1 MAGIT
6 FTINE
11 MQLDDLTTEIKRT
24 MRRSARDAVQLGYM
38 LRRVLEEG
46 LFVCE
51 YNDFDTYLEKE
62 LQMDYTMASRFIR
75 INKKYSLMGNSMDI
89 AEKYASYSQGL
100 LIEMLNMTPEQET
113 KVTPGMTVKQARE
126 IKKQTGMPKAEK
138 PEVILE
144 GEFRELQK
152 PEEVATSQP
161 EADRGITRL
170 RKLLDGKKR
179 ELEECMKVTAVE
191 PLPEEFLYEKKTI
204 VGALANMV
212 CELEELQ
219 ETEAEPDP
227 EPRSELPIF
236 KNNNQRSEWLAG
248 YKDWG
253 LWYRDE
259 HIDINYYKYDFED
272 GSRLVVAEYPQ
283 REQYWNDTR
292 NDEKY
297 YHLLEKGKKT
307 YRNKSYDESYRHQT
321 DSETYLVEFLK
332 KLQKKKSGK

>member
-1 MAGIT
+1 MTEIT
-6 FTINE
+6 CTINE
-11 MQLDDLTTEIKRT
+11 MQLDDLTTEIKRV
-24 MRRSARDAVQLGYM
+24 MRRSAKDAVQLGYM
-38 LRRVLEEG
+38 LRRVLEER
-46 LFVCE
+46 LYADE

-62 LQMDYTMASRFIR
+62 LQMDYTMASRFIG
-75 INKKYSLMGNSMDI
+75 INKKYSLLGNSMDI
-89 AEKYASYSQGL
+89 AEKYEQYSQGL
-100 LIEMLNMTPEQET
+100 LIEMLNMTPEQEM
-113 KVTPGMTVKQARE
+113 KITPDMTVKQARE
-126 IKKQTGMPKAEK
+126 VKKQTRMPKAE
-138 PEVILE
+138 PEVILD
-144 GEFRELQK
+144 GEFREIQK

-191 PLPEEFLYEKKTI
+191 PLPEEFLYERKTI

-212 CELEELQ
+212 CELENMQ
-219 ETEAEPDP
+219 EAEAKPDP
-227 EPRSELPIF
+227 EPQPELPIL
-236 KNNNQRSEWLAG
+236 KNNDQRSAWLAK

-259 HIDINYYKYDFED
+259 HIDVNYYKYDFAD

-283 REQYWNDTR
+283 RNQYWINTR
-292 NDEKY
+292 KDEKY

-307 YRNKSYDESYRHQT
+307 YGGKTYDESYRHQT

-332 KLQKKKSGK
+332 NLQKKKSGK